1 MARAGPFASLDTTP
15 FNLYEGPS
23 PEDLMRIAFAVLLL
37 LVPAGPQDKSSAV
50 AIRGATVMT
59 ATKGVIENGTVVI
72 QDGKIA
78 AVGKDV
84 PIPAGATVIDATGK
98 FLMPGIIDTHS
109 HMGVY
114 SWPEVKSN
122 SDGNEATHPIMAQ
135 VRAEDGVNLEDP
147 AFKRAPAGGGATI
160 QVLPGSA
167 NMVGGESF
175 VCKLRLGSLDTMRFA
190 GAPRGIKMASGESPK
205 RVYGGRGQL
214 PSTRMGNFAVL
225 REHLEKAREYKRK
238 WDGYAAKKAKGE
250 EASSPDKDLKLEM
263 LRDVMDGKVRV
274 HIHCYRM
281 DEMATLIAVA
291 KEFGFKIASFQHAL
305 EAYKVADLLAREDI
319 AVATWADW
327 WGFKME
333 AWDGIPWNAA
343 LCAKAGVRTSIHS
356 DSSDGVQR
364 LYTEAAKCIRYGFS
378 EEDALKAIT
387 VVPATILGVEK
398 QTGSIEA
405 GKDADLALFSKHPF
419 DVTTLVEKTWI
430 DGKLVFDRKVNKDFY
445 GGVR

>member
-1 MARAGPFASLDTTP
+1 MRFLFA
-15 FNLYEGPS
+15 
-23 PEDLMRIAFAVLLL
+23 LL
-37 LVPAGPQDKSSAV
+37 LVLPIASPLSSVAPPSGAKEEPARADVVVIK
-50 AIRGATVMT
+50 GATIMT
-59 ATKGVIENGTVVI
+59 ATKGVIENGIVVI
-72 QDGKIA
+72 KDGKIA

-84 PIPAGATVIDATGK
+84 DIPAGATVIGATGK
-98 FLMPGIIDTHS
+98 FLTPGIIDTHS

-114 SWPEVKSN
+114 AWPGVKAN
-122 SDGNEATHPIMAQ
+122 SDGNEAVHPIMSN

-147 AFKRAPAGGGATI
+147 AFKRALAGGVTTI
-160 QVLPGSA
+160 QILPGSA

-175 VCKLRLGSLDTMRFA
+175 VCKLRLGSLESMRFE
-190 GAPRGIKMASGESPK
+190 GAPRGLKMASGENPK

-225 REHLEKAREYKRK
+225 REYFEKAREYRDK
-238 WDGYAAKKAKGE
+238 WKKYDEKKAKGE
-250 EASSPDKDLKLEM
+250 EATPPDKDLKLET
-263 LRDVMDGKVRV
+263 LKDVMDGKVLV

-281 DEMATLIAVA
+281 DEMATLIQIA
-291 KEFGFKIASFQHAL
+291 KDFGWKIASFQHAL
-305 EAYKVADLLAREDI
+305 EAYKVADLLAKEDI
-319 AVATWADW
+319 AIATWADW

-333 AWDGIPWNAA
+333 AWDGIPWNASM
-343 LCAKAGVRTSIHS
+343 CAKAGVRTSIHS

-364 LYTEAAKCIRYGFS
+364 LYTEVAKCIRYGLS

-387 VVPATILGVEK
+387 YIPATMLGVDK
-398 QTGSIEA
+398 RTGSIEV

-430 DGKLVFDRKVNKDFY
+430 DGKLVFDRKVNKDYF

>member
-1 MARAGPFASLDTTP
+1 
-15 FNLYEGPS
+15 
-23 PEDLMRIAFAVLLL
+23 MRITFALLL
-37 LVPAGPQDKSSAV
+37 LLAPAGAQERSSAV
-50 AIRGATVMT
+50 AIVGATVLT
-59 ATKGVIENGTVVI
+59 ATKGVIEKGTVIVEN
-72 QDGKIA
+72 GKIT

-84 PIPAGATVIDATGK
+84 AVPSGATVIDGTGK
-98 FLMPGIIDTHS
+98 FLTPGIIDTHS

-114 SWPEVKSN
+114 AWPEVKAN

-147 AFKRAPAGGGATI
+147 AFKRALAGGLTTI
-160 QVLPGSA
+160 QILPGSA

-175 VCKLRLGSLDTMRFA
+175 VCKLRLGSLETMRFE
-190 GAPRGIKMASGESPK
+190 GAPRGLKMASGENPK

-225 REHLEKAREYKRK
+225 REHFEKAREYKRK
-238 WDGYAAKKAKGE
+238 WEGYAAKKAKGE
-250 EASSPDKDLKLEM
+250 EASPPDKDLKLET
-263 LRDVMDGKVRV
+263 LKDVMEGKVRV

-281 DEMATLIAVA
+281 DEMATLIAIA

-305 EAYKVADLLAREDI
+305 EAYKVADLLAKEDI
-319 AVATWADW
+319 AIATWADW

-364 LYTEAAKCIRYGFS
+364 LYTEAAKCIRYGLS
-378 EEDALKAIT
+378 EEDALRSIT
-387 VVPATILGVEK
+387 YVPATMLGVEK
-398 QTGSIEA
+398 STGSIEA

-430 DGKLVFDRKVNKDFY
+430 DGKLVFDRKVNKDYY